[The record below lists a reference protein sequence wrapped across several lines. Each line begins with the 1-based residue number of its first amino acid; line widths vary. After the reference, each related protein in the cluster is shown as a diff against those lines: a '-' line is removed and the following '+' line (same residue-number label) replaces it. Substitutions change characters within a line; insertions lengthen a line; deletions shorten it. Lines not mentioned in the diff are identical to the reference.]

1 MIIVSVK
8 EPFETI
14 HAFLLKPVFLVDVPE
29 SFDGIGFKIPKGFV
43 KVEKDMPVSF
53 FFHKT
58 VYLKAGTKVEV

>member
-8 EPFETI
+8 ESVETI

-58 VYLKAGTKVEV
+58 AYLKAGTKVEV